1 MEGRT
6 GNGVYTFVL
15 KPGADYEHKLFKLK
29 IGELPCN
36 VYMVTRVRVGVG
48 KGRGEQLRVGGGGG
62 GGVDTSCLYVV
73 SADGP

>member
-48 KGRGEQLRVGGGGG
+48 KGRGEQLRVGGG
-62 GGVDTSCLYVV
+62 VDTSCLYVV